1 MRPNTLTL
9 SAFGPFAG
17 ETTIDFTKF
26 RDGIFLISGE
36 TGAGKTTIFDGICF
50 ALYGEPSGS
59 YRKQEM
65 LRSDF
70 AKDDIETK
78 VIFTFSHK
86 DREYKIERIPSYM
99 RKSKR
104 GTGMTR
110 QSPEA
115 VLYEGEEIIE
125 TGNSQVS
132 ARIEE
137 ILGMDRMQY
146 QQISMIAQGE
156 FLKLLYAKGKE
167 RSEIFRKIFGTGY
180 LYEFQEKIK
189 RRHLSCKYEYSNI
202 QDTLLEQEE
211 SIYIAKDEPE
221 YEVYREYL
229 KQKHQIPEFLDVVKG
244 HQDRKQKE
252 YEILREQKEKAEQV
266 WKEQQLVYSRM
277 NDKTQEVKKIK
288 VLIKELLED
297 EKEVKRQQRIIK
309 KEYDQI
315 QKDAP
320 KLHKKELRVTE
331 IEKQTKQY
339 KELDNLVKKQE
350 SSQNAKQRYL
360 DQRVQLENKKAK
372 EAQKEAE
379 IAEFLNQSEE
389 IERQYDELQ
398 KEEFRFSMQAD
409 QMKELCADKKKYF
422 EEVDIYEKERNI
434 YEKIRLERRNLKDRL
449 SDWQD
454 QYDCNQA
461 GLLARTLEEGKP
473 CPVCGSK
480 MHPHIAEFEESDITQ
495 EMLRNLRKQTE
506 EIDQK
511 YNTIFSK
518 VKQKKGMVDT
528 QRENLCR
535 KSGKEPE
542 DFEEIDQLYEKTLKE
557 YKKIKKAFERISK
570 QKEKIADQREKL
582 EKSKEKQKSYDE
594 KSNDLLKK
602 IHDKDVLYKAAETG
616 ILEIRKNLLYKSLE
630 EAEEAKKELISEIE
644 RTHEREADIQTR
656 QSEIQTKEVQIMTT
670 RKEKEKTLED
680 LITWLD
686 QMRSSKEECMDL
698 KKFESKLN
706 REQKQIAKQ
715 TESLEELKKQ
725 ILLNEQTIGLMEKKL
740 AEYKEAEVNYTL
752 LKDLSDTANGEQK
765 GKTKISFERFVQSVY
780 FDLVLSA
787 ANQRL
792 SVMSEQRYYLL
803 RKEENDNK
811 KGSSGLELE
820 ILDEWTGKRRN
831 IRSLSG
837 GESFKAALS
846 LALGLSDVIQNK
858 KGGIL
863 VDTIFID
870 EGFGTLDGDS
880 LNKAMQIIHS
890 LSLEGNKL
898 VGIISHVEELKDQI
912 DQKIEVYK
920 DHAGSRIN
928 SYDSKA
934 KT

>member
-1 MRPNTLTL
+1 MKPHTLTL
-9 SAFGPFAG
+9 SAFGPFAS
-17 ETTIDFTKF
+17 ETIIDFTKF
-26 RDGIFLISGE
+26 KDGIFLISGE

-59 YRKQEM
+59 YRKQDM

-70 AKDDIETK
+70 AKDDTETK
-78 VIFTFSHK
+78 VIFSFSHRNQ
-86 DREYKIERIPSYM
+86 DYKIERVPSYM

-104 GTGMTR
+104 GDGMTR

-115 VLYEGEEIIE
+115 VLYQGEDIIV
-125 TGNSQVS
+125 TGNNQVTEKV
-132 ARIEE
+132 EE
-137 ILGMDRMQY
+137 LLGMDRMQY

-180 LYEFQEKIK
+180 LYEFQERIK
-189 RRHLSCKYEYSNI
+189 RRHLSCKYEYTNI

-211 SIYIAKDEPE
+211 SIQISKDEPE
-221 YEVYREYL
+221 YEEYKEYL
-229 KQKHQIPEFLDVVKG
+229 KQKHQITEFLEVVKQ
-244 HQDRKQKE
+244 HHDRKQKE
-252 YEILREQKEKAEQV
+252 YEELREQKEQAEQI
-266 WKEQQLVYSRM
+266 WKDQQIVYSRIK
-277 NDKTQEVKKIK
+277 DKTEEIK
-288 VLIKELLED
+288 TIKAMIRQLTED
-297 EKEVKRQQRIIK
+297 EKEIKRRK
-309 KEYDQI
+309 KVIDREYDQI
-315 QKDAP
+315 QREAP
-320 KLHKKELRVTE
+320 KLHKKELRLGE

-339 KELDNLVKKQE
+339 KILENLVKKQE
-350 SSQNAKQRYL
+350 SGKKSRQRYL
-360 DQRVQLENKKAK
+360 DQKQELEQKKNKEQEK
-372 EAQKEAE
+372 ESV
-379 IAEFLNQSEE
+379 ILEFLAQAEE
-389 IERQYDELQ
+389 IEKQYDNLQ
-398 KEEFRFSMQAD
+398 KEELHFAMKEKQL
-409 QMKELCADKKKYF
+409 KELCEDKEKYLEEFEIYKK
-422 EEVDIYEKERNI
+422 ERKIYEQVRMERKKLKE
-434 YEKIRLERRNLKDRL
+434 RL

-461 GLLARTLEEGKP
+461 GLLARTLMDGKP
-473 CPVCGSK
+473 CPVCGSIT
-480 MHPHIAEFEESDITQ
+480 HPHAAEFKESDITQ
-495 EMLRNLRKQTE
+495 EMLKELRKQADDA
-506 EIDQK
+506 DQR
-511 YNTIFSK
+511 YNAIFSE
-518 VKQKKGMVDT
+518 VTQKKGTVDT

-535 KSGKEPE
+535 KSGKQSEN
-542 DFEEIDQLYEKTLKE
+542 FEEIDQLYAETLKE
-557 YKKIKKAFERISK
+557 YKKTKRAFSHVAK

-582 EKSKEKQKSYDE
+582 EKSKQKQITYDE
-594 KSNDLLKK
+594 KSKELLEK
-602 IHDKDVLYKAAETG
+602 IHEKDILYKEIEAGIAE
-616 ILEIRKNLLYKSLE
+616 IHKNLLYGSLK
-630 EAEEAKKELISEIE
+630 EAQEAKEELSDEIAKTYQQETKIKDKKE
-644 RTHEREADIQTR
+644 
-656 QSEIQTKEVQIMTT
+656 EIQRQEVQIAATK
-670 RKEKEKTLED
+670 KEKEKNLTD
-680 LITWLD
+680 LTMQVD
-686 QMRSSKEECMDL
+686 QIKESKEELTDL

-706 REQKQIAKQ
+706 REQKQIQKQ
-715 TESLEELKKQ
+715 AETLEKLNKEL
-725 ILLNEQTIGLMEKKL
+725 LLNGQTIGLMEKKL
-740 AEYKEAEVNYTL
+740 IEYKEAEVNYTL

-803 RKEENDNK
+803 RKEENENK

-820 ILDEWTGKRRN
+820 ILDEWTAKRRN

-890 LSLEGNKL
+890 LSQEGNKL

-920 DHAGSRIN
+920 DHAGS
-928 SYDSKA
+928 KV
-934 KT
+934 K

>member
-1 MRPNTLTL
+1 MRPHTLIL

-17 ETTIDFTKF
+17 ETKIDFTKF

-78 VIFTFSHK
+78 VIFSFSHK
-86 DREYKIERIPSYM
+86 DEEYKIKRVPSYM

-104 GTGMTR
+104 GGGMTR
-110 QSPEA
+110 QAPEA
-115 VLYEGEEIIE
+115 VLYQGEEIVE
-125 TGNSQVS
+125 TGNSQVT

-180 LYEFQEKIK
+180 LYEFQEKMK

-202 QDTLLEQEE
+202 QDILLEQEE
-211 SIYIAKDEPE
+211 SIYIEKDELE
-221 YEVYREYL
+221 YEIYKKYL
-229 KQKHQIPEFLDVVKG
+229 KQKHQIPEFLNIVKE

-252 YEILREQKEKAEQV
+252 YEILKEQKEKVEQV
-266 WKEQQLVYSRM
+266 WKDQQIVYSKM
-277 NDKTQEVKKIK
+277 NDKTEEVKKMK
-288 VLIKELLED
+288 SLIKELLED

-309 KEYDQI
+309 KEYNDI
-315 QKDAP
+315 QKDVP
-320 KLHKKELRVTE
+320 KLRKKELLITQ

-360 DQRVQLENKKAK
+360 DQRAELDRKKAK

-379 IAEFLNQSEE
+379 IVEFLNQSEE
-389 IERQYDELQ
+389 IEKQYDELQ
-398 KEEFRFSMQAD
+398 KEEFRLSSQSD
-409 QMKELCADKKKYF
+409 KMKELCEDKKKYF
-422 EEVDIYEKERNI
+422 EELDAYEKDKKIYER
-434 YEKIRLERRNLKDRL
+434 IRVERRKLKDRL

-461 GLLARTLEEGKP
+461 GLLARTLEDGKP
-473 CPVCGSK
+473 CPVCGSLT
-480 MHPHIAEFEESDITQ
+480 HPQIAGFEESDITQ
-495 EMLRNLRKQTE
+495 EMLKNLRKETE

-528 QRENLCR
+528 QRDNLCR
-535 KSGKEPE
+535 KSGKESE
-542 DFEEIDQLYEKTLKE
+542 SFEELDQLYQKILKE
-557 YKKIKKAFERISK
+557 YKKIKKAFERMAK
-570 QKEKIADQREKL
+570 QKEKITDQREKL
-582 EKSKEKQKSYDE
+582 ERSKQKQKSYDE
-594 KSNDLLKK
+594 KAADLLGR
-602 IHDKDVLYKAAETG
+602 IYTKDVSYKETETR
-616 ILEIRKNLLYKSLE
+616 ISEICKNLLYKSLK
-630 EAEEAKKELISEIE
+630 EAQEAKQELVEEI
-644 RTHEREADIQTR
+644 TQIHKREN
-656 QSEIQTKEVQIMTT
+656 EIQTKQDEIQKKEVQITTT
-670 RKEKEKTLED
+670 RKEKEKNLEE
-680 LITWLD
+680 LIIWLD
-686 QMRSSKEECMDL
+686 QMKSSKEEFMDL
-698 KKFESKLN
+698 KKFESRLN
-706 REQKQIAKQ
+706 REEKQIRKQ
-715 TESLEELKKQ
+715 TEELEELKKQ

-740 AEYKEAEVNYTL
+740 IEYQETEADYIL

-780 FDLVLSA
+780 FDQVLSA

-820 ILDEWTGKRRN
+820 ILDEWTGKKRN

-920 DHAGSRIN
+920 DHAGS
-928 SYDSKA
+928 KV
-934 KT
+934 K

>member
-1 MRPNTLTL
+1 MRPCTLVL

-17 ETTIDFTKF
+17 KTVIDFTKF

-59 YRKQEM
+59 YRKQDM

-70 AKDDIETK
+70 AKDDVETK
-78 VIFTFSHK
+78 VIFSFSHRDK
-86 DREYKIERIPSYM
+86 EYKIERIPSYM

-104 GTGMTR
+104 GDGMTR
-110 QSPEA
+110 QLPEA
-115 VLYEGEEIIE
+115 VLYQGEEILE
-125 TGNSQVS
+125 TGNYQVT
-132 ARIEE
+132 AKVEE

-189 RRHLSCKYEYSNI
+189 RRHLSCKYEYTNI

-211 SIYIAKDEPE
+211 SIHISKDEPE
-221 YEVYREYL
+221 YEPYKEYL
-229 KQKHQIPEFLDVVKG
+229 KQQHQILEFLDVVKKY
-244 HQDRKQKE
+244 QDRKQKE
-252 YEILREQKEKAEQV
+252 YKDLKEQKDKDEQT
-266 WKEQQLVYSRM
+266 WKEQQIVYSRM
-277 NDKTQEVKKIK
+277 KDKTEEVKKLK
-288 VLIKELLED
+288 SLIRELTEK
-297 EKEVKRQQRIIK
+297 EKEVKKQQRMIK
-309 KEYDQI
+309 KDYDQM

-320 KLHKKELRVTE
+320 KLHKKELRAAE

-339 KELDNLVKKQE
+339 KELENLLKKQE
-350 SSQNAKQRYL
+350 SYQNAKQRYL
-360 DQRVQLENKKAK
+360 DQREELKRKKDK
-372 EAQKEAE
+372 EYQREE
-379 IAEFLNQSEE
+379 GILEFLNQAEE
-389 IERQYDELQ
+389 IEKQYDELQ
-398 KEEFRFSMQAD
+398 KEELHLSVEVKQK
-409 QMKELCADKKKYF
+409 KELCEDKKKYLN
-422 EEVDIYEKERNI
+422 ELELYEKEMKI
-434 YEKIRLERRNLKDRL
+434 YDQIRSERRKLKDRL

-461 GLLARTLEEGKP
+461 GLLARTLTEGKP
-473 CPVCGSK
+473 CPVCGSIT
-480 MHPHIAEFEESDITQ
+480 HPNVAKFKESDITQ
-495 EMLRNLRKQTE
+495 EMLKDLRAEAE

-511 YNTIFSK
+511 YNTIFSE
-518 VKQKKGMVDT
+518 VKQKKGIVDT
-528 QRENLCR
+528 QRENLCQ

-542 DFEEIDQLYEKTLKE
+542 SFEEIDQLYEKTLKE
-557 YKKIKKAFERISK
+557 YKKIKKAFERIEK
-570 QKEKIADQREKL
+570 QKAKITDQREKL
-582 EKSKEKQKSYDE
+582 EKSKQKQKSYDE
-594 KSNDLLKK
+594 KSNDLLEK
-602 IHDKDVLYKAAETG
+602 IHEKEVLYKEMEAG
-616 ILEIRKNLLYKSLE
+616 ISEIHKTLLYGSYK
-630 EAEEAKKELISEIE
+630 EAEEAKRQLVDEISQIHQQEDEIKNK
-644 RTHEREADIQTR
+644 RE
-656 QSEIQTKEVQIMTT
+656 EIQRQEVQITAA
-670 RKEKEKTLED
+670 REEKEKNLKD
-680 LITWLD
+680 LVIQLD
-686 QMRSSKEECMDL
+686 QMRASKEELTDL
-698 KKFESKLN
+698 KKFESQLN
-706 REQKQIAKQ
+706 REQRQIRKQ
-715 TESLEELKKQ
+715 TDILEELNKQ
-725 ILLNEQTIGLMEKKL
+725 ILLNEQTLGLMEKKL
-740 AEYKEAEVNYTL
+740 EEYKEAEMNYTL

-920 DHAGSRIN
+920 DHAGS
-928 SYDSKA
+928 KV
-934 KT
+934 K

>member
-1 MRPNTLTL
+1 MRPQTLIL

-17 ETTIDFTKF
+17 ETKIDFTKF

-70 AKDDIETK
+70 AKDDTETR
-78 VIFTFSHK
+78 VIFSFSH
-86 DREYKIERIPSYM
+86 RNRQYKIERIPSYM

-104 GTGMTR
+104 GDGMTR

-115 VLYEGEEIIE
+115 VLYQGEEIIE

-202 QDTLLEQEE
+202 QDALLEQEE
-211 SIYIAKDEPE
+211 SIYVAKDEPE
-221 YEVYREYL
+221 YEAYKEYL
-229 KQKHQIPEFLDVVKG
+229 KQKHQIPEFLDVVKE

-252 YEILREQKEKAEQV
+252 YEILKEQKETAEQAF
-266 WKEQQLVYSRM
+266 KEQQIVYSKM
-277 NDKTQEVKKIK
+277 NDKTQEVKKVK
-288 VLIKELLED
+288 SLIKELLED

-315 QKDAP
+315 QNNASKI
-320 KLHKKELRVTE
+320 HKKELCVTE

-339 KELDNLVKKQE
+339 KELDNFTKKQE

-360 DQRVQLENKKAK
+360 DQSVELDRKKEK
-372 EAQKEAE
+372 ETQKQAE
-379 IAEFLNQSEE
+379 IIEFLNQSEE

-398 KEEFRFSMQAD
+398 KENVRLSMQAD
-409 QMKELCADKKKYF
+409 QMKELCEDKKKYF
-422 EEVDIYEKERNI
+422 EELETYEKEMKV
-434 YEKIRLERRNLKDRL
+434 YEKVRLERRKFKDRL

-473 CPVCGSK
+473 CPVCGAII
-480 MHPHIAEFEESDITQ
+480 HPHIAKFEESDITQ
-495 EMLRNLRKQTE
+495 EMLKDLRKQTE

-511 YNTIFSK
+511 YNTIFSE
-518 VKQKKGMVDT
+518 VKQKKGIIDT

-542 DFEEIDQLYEKTLKE
+542 SFDEIDQLYEKTLKE
-557 YKKIKKAFERISK
+557 YKKIKKAFERMAK

-582 EKSKEKQKSYDE
+582 EKSKQKQKSYEE
-594 KSNDLLKK
+594 KASELLTK
-602 IHDKDVLYKAAETG
+602 IHEKDVLYKQTETR
-616 ILEIRKNLLYKSLE
+616 ISEIHKNLLYKSLK
-630 EAEEAKKELISEIE
+630 EAEEAKQQLVDEIAQ
-644 RTHEREADIQTR
+644 THKAEEEILTKQDEIQTR
-656 QSEIQTKEVQIMTT
+656 EVQITAT
-670 RKEKEKTLED
+670 RKEKEKTLEE
-680 LITWLD
+680 LTTWLE
-686 QMRSSKEECMDL
+686 QMKSSNEECMDL

-706 REQKQIAKQ
+706 REQKQIEKQ
-715 TESLEELKKQ
+715 TQALEERKKH

-740 AEYKEAEVNYTL
+740 VEYKEAEINYTL

-912 DQKIEVYK
+912 DQKIEVCK
-920 DHAGSRIN
+920 DHTGSRIN
-928 SYDSKA
+928 SYDRRT

>member
-1 MRPNTLTL
+1 MRPHTLIL

-17 ETTIDFTKF
+17 ETKIDFTKF

-78 VIFTFSHK
+78 VIFSFSHK
-86 DREYKIERIPSYM
+86 DEEYKIKRVPSYM

-104 GTGMTR
+104 GGGMTR
-110 QSPEA
+110 QAPEA
-115 VLYEGEEIIE
+115 VLYQGEEIVE
-125 TGNSQVS
+125 TGNSQVT

-180 LYEFQEKIK
+180 LYEFQEKMK

-202 QDTLLEQEE
+202 QDILLEQEE
-211 SIYIAKDEPE
+211 SIYIEKDEPE
-221 YEVYREYL
+221 YEIYKKYL
-229 KQKHQIPEFLDVVKG
+229 KQKHQIPEFLNIVKE

-252 YEILREQKEKAEQV
+252 YEILKEQKEKVEQV
-266 WKEQQLVYSRM
+266 WKDQQIVYSKM
-277 NDKTQEVKKIK
+277 NDKTEEVKKMK
-288 VLIKELLED
+288 SLIKELLED

-309 KEYDQI
+309 KEYNDI
-315 QKDAP
+315 QKDVP
-320 KLHKKELRVTE
+320 KLRKKELLITQ

-360 DQRVQLENKKAK
+360 DQRAELDRKKAK

-379 IAEFLNQSEE
+379 IVEFLNQSEE
-389 IERQYDELQ
+389 IEKQYDELQ
-398 KEEFRFSMQAD
+398 KEEFRLSSQSD
-409 QMKELCADKKKYF
+409 KMKELCEDKKKYF
-422 EEVDIYEKERNI
+422 EELDAYEKDKKIYER
-434 YEKIRLERRNLKDRL
+434 IRVERRKLKDRL

-461 GLLARTLEEGKP
+461 GLLARTLEDGKP
-473 CPVCGSK
+473 CPVCGSLT
-480 MHPHIAEFEESDITQ
+480 HPQIAGFEESDITQ
-495 EMLRNLRKQTE
+495 EMLKNLRKETE

-528 QRENLCR
+528 QRDNLCR
-535 KSGKEPE
+535 KSGKESE
-542 DFEEIDQLYEKTLKE
+542 SFEELDQLYQKILKE
-557 YKKIKKAFERISK
+557 YKKIKKAFERMAK
-570 QKEKIADQREKL
+570 QKEKITDQREKL
-582 EKSKEKQKSYDE
+582 ERSKQKQKSYDE
-594 KSNDLLKK
+594 KAADLLGR
-602 IHDKDVLYKAAETG
+602 IYTKDVSYKETETR
-616 ILEIRKNLLYKSLE
+616 ISEIRKNLLYKSLK
-630 EAEEAKKELISEIE
+630 EAQEAKQELVEEI
-644 RTHEREADIQTR
+644 TQIHKREN
-656 QSEIQTKEVQIMTT
+656 EIQTKQDEIQKKEVQIMTT
-670 RKEKEKTLED
+670 RKEKEKNLEE
-680 LITWLD
+680 LIIWLD
-686 QMRSSKEECMDL
+686 QMKSSKEEFMDL
-698 KKFESKLN
+698 KKFESRLN
-706 REQKQIAKQ
+706 REEKQIRKQ
-715 TESLEELKKQ
+715 TEELEELKKQ

-740 AEYKEAEVNYTL
+740 IEYQETEADYIL

-780 FDLVLSA
+780 FDQVLSA

-820 ILDEWTGKRRN
+820 ILDEWTGKKRN

-920 DHAGSRIN
+920 DHAGS
-928 SYDSKA
+928 KV
-934 KT
+934 K

>member
-1 MRPNTLTL
+1 MRPHTLIL

-17 ETTIDFTKF
+17 ETKIDFTKF

-78 VIFTFSHK
+78 VIFSFSHK
-86 DREYKIERIPSYM
+86 DEEYKIKRVPSYM

-104 GTGMTR
+104 GGGMTR
-110 QSPEA
+110 QAPEA
-115 VLYEGEEIIE
+115 VLYQGEEIVE
-125 TGNSQVS
+125 TGNSQVT

-180 LYEFQEKIK
+180 LYEFQEKMK

-202 QDTLLEQEE
+202 QDILLEQEE
-211 SIYIAKDEPE
+211 SIYIEKDELE
-221 YEVYREYL
+221 YEIYKKYL
-229 KQKHQIPEFLDVVKG
+229 KQKHQIPEFLNIVKE

-252 YEILREQKEKAEQV
+252 YEILKEQKEKVEQV
-266 WKEQQLVYSRM
+266 WKDQQIVYSKM
-277 NDKTQEVKKIK
+277 NDKTEEVKKMK
-288 VLIKELLED
+288 SLIKELLED

-309 KEYDQI
+309 KEYNDI
-315 QKDAP
+315 QKDVP
-320 KLHKKELRVTE
+320 KLRKKELLITQ

-360 DQRVQLENKKAK
+360 DQRAELDRKKAK

-379 IAEFLNQSEE
+379 IVEFLNQSEE
-389 IERQYDELQ
+389 IEKQYDELQ
-398 KEEFRFSMQAD
+398 KEEFRLSSQSD
-409 QMKELCADKKKYF
+409 KMKELCEDKKKYF
-422 EEVDIYEKERNI
+422 EELDAYEKDKKIYER
-434 YEKIRLERRNLKDRL
+434 IRVERRKLKDRL

-461 GLLARTLEEGKP
+461 GLLARTLEDGKP
-473 CPVCGSK
+473 CPVCGSLT
-480 MHPHIAEFEESDITQ
+480 HPQIAGFEESDITQ
-495 EMLRNLRKQTE
+495 EMLKNLRKETE

-528 QRENLCR
+528 QRDNLCR
-535 KSGKEPE
+535 KSGKESE
-542 DFEEIDQLYEKTLKE
+542 QLYQKILKE
-557 YKKIKKAFERISK
+557 YKKIKKAFERMAK
-570 QKEKIADQREKL
+570 QKEKITDQREKL
-582 EKSKEKQKSYDE
+582 ERSKQKQKSYDE
-594 KSNDLLKK
+594 KAADLLGR
-602 IHDKDVLYKAAETG
+602 IYTKDVSYKETETR
-616 ILEIRKNLLYKSLE
+616 ISEIRKNLLYKSLK
-630 EAEEAKKELISEIE
+630 EAQEAKQELVEEI
-644 RTHEREADIQTR
+644 TQIHKREN
-656 QSEIQTKEVQIMTT
+656 EIQTKQDEIQKKEVQITTT
-670 RKEKEKTLED
+670 RKEKEKNLEE
-680 LITWLD
+680 LIIWLD
-686 QMRSSKEECMDL
+686 QMKSSKEEFMDL
-698 KKFESKLN
+698 KKFESRLN
-706 REQKQIAKQ
+706 REEKQIRKQ
-715 TESLEELKKQ
+715 TEELEELKKQ

-740 AEYKEAEVNYTL
+740 IEYQETEADYIL

-780 FDLVLSA
+780 FDQVLSA

-820 ILDEWTGKRRN
+820 ILDEWTGKKRN

-920 DHAGSRIN
+920 DHAGS
-928 SYDSKA
+928 KV
-934 KT
+934 K

>member
-1 MRPNTLTL
+1 MRPHTLIL

-17 ETTIDFTKF
+17 ETKIDFTKF

-78 VIFTFSHK
+78 VIFSFSHK
-86 DREYKIERIPSYM
+86 DEEYKIKRVPSYM

-104 GTGMTR
+104 GGGMTR
-110 QSPEA
+110 QAPEA
-115 VLYEGEEIIE
+115 VLYQGEEIVE
-125 TGNSQVS
+125 TGNSQVT

-180 LYEFQEKIK
+180 LYEFQEKMK

-202 QDTLLEQEE
+202 QDILLEQEE
-211 SIYIAKDEPE
+211 SIYIEKDELE
-221 YEVYREYL
+221 YEIYKKYL
-229 KQKHQIPEFLDVVKG
+229 KQKHQIPEFLNIVKE

-252 YEILREQKEKAEQV
+252 YEILKEQKEKVEQV
-266 WKEQQLVYSRM
+266 WKDQQIVYSKM
-277 NDKTQEVKKIK
+277 NDKTEEVKKMK
-288 VLIKELLED
+288 SLIKELLED

-309 KEYDQI
+309 KEYNDI
-315 QKDAP
+315 QKDVP
-320 KLHKKELRVTE
+320 KLRKKELLITQ

-360 DQRVQLENKKAK
+360 DQRAELDRKKAK

-379 IAEFLNQSEE
+379 IVEFLNQSEE
-389 IERQYDELQ
+389 IEKQYDELQ
-398 KEEFRFSMQAD
+398 KEEFRLSSQSD
-409 QMKELCADKKKYF
+409 KMKALCEDKKKYF
-422 EEVDIYEKERNI
+422 EELDAYEKDKKIYER
-434 YEKIRLERRNLKDRL
+434 IRVERRKLKDRL

-461 GLLARTLEEGKP
+461 GLLARTLEDGKP
-473 CPVCGSK
+473 CPVCGSLT
-480 MHPHIAEFEESDITQ
+480 HPQIAGFEESDITQ
-495 EMLRNLRKQTE
+495 EMLKNLRKETE

-528 QRENLCR
+528 QRDNLCR
-535 KSGKEPE
+535 KSGKESE
-542 DFEEIDQLYEKTLKE
+542 SFEELDQLYQKILKE
-557 YKKIKKAFERISK
+557 YKKIKKAFERMAK
-570 QKEKIADQREKL
+570 QKEKITDQREKL
-582 EKSKEKQKSYDE
+582 ERSKQKQKSYDE
-594 KSNDLLKK
+594 KAADLLGR
-602 IHDKDVLYKAAETG
+602 IYTKDVSYKETETR
-616 ILEIRKNLLYKSLE
+616 ISEIRKNLLYKSLK
-630 EAEEAKKELISEIE
+630 EAQEAKQELVEEI
-644 RTHEREADIQTR
+644 TQIHKREN
-656 QSEIQTKEVQIMTT
+656 EIQTKQDEIQKKEVQITTT
-670 RKEKEKTLED
+670 RKEKEKNLEE
-680 LITWLD
+680 LIIWLD
-686 QMRSSKEECMDL
+686 QMKSSKEEFMDL
-698 KKFESKLN
+698 KKFESRLN
-706 REQKQIAKQ
+706 REEKQIRKQ
-715 TESLEELKKQ
+715 TEELEELKKQ

-740 AEYKEAEVNYTL
+740 IEYQETEADYIL

-780 FDLVLSA
+780 FDQVLSA

-820 ILDEWTGKRRN
+820 ILDEWTGKKRN

-920 DHAGSRIN
+920 DHAGS
-928 SYDSKA
+928 KV
-934 KT
+934 K

>member
-1 MRPNTLTL
+1 MRPHTLIL

-17 ETTIDFTKF
+17 ETKIDFTKF

-78 VIFTFSHK
+78 VIFSFSHK
-86 DREYKIERIPSYM
+86 DEEYKIKRVPSYM

-104 GTGMTR
+104 GGGMTR
-110 QSPEA
+110 QAPEA
-115 VLYEGEEIIE
+115 VLYQGEEIVE
-125 TGNSQVS
+125 TGNSQVT

-180 LYEFQEKIK
+180 LYEFQEKMK

-202 QDTLLEQEE
+202 QDILLEQEE
-211 SIYIAKDEPE
+211 SIYIEKDEPE
-221 YEVYREYL
+221 YEIYKKYL
-229 KQKHQIPEFLDVVKG
+229 KQKHQIPEFLNIVKE

-252 YEILREQKEKAEQV
+252 YEILKEQKEKVEQV
-266 WKEQQLVYSRM
+266 WKDQQIVYSKM
-277 NDKTQEVKKIK
+277 NDKTEEVKKMK
-288 VLIKELLED
+288 SLIKELLED

-309 KEYDQI
+309 KEYNDI
-315 QKDAP
+315 QKDVP
-320 KLHKKELRVTE
+320 KLRKKELLITQ

-360 DQRVQLENKKAK
+360 DQRAELDRKKAK

-379 IAEFLNQSEE
+379 IVEFLNQSEE
-389 IERQYDELQ
+389 IEKQYDELQ
-398 KEEFRFSMQAD
+398 KEEFRLSSQSD
-409 QMKELCADKKKYF
+409 KMKELCEDKKKYF
-422 EEVDIYEKERNI
+422 EELDAYEKDKKIYER
-434 YEKIRLERRNLKDRL
+434 IRVERRKLKDRL

-461 GLLARTLEEGKP
+461 GLLARTLEDGKP
-473 CPVCGSK
+473 CPVCGSLT
-480 MHPHIAEFEESDITQ
+480 HPQIAGFEESDITQ
-495 EMLRNLRKQTE
+495 EMLKNLRKETE

-528 QRENLCR
+528 QRDNLCR
-535 KSGKEPE
+535 KSGKESE
-542 DFEEIDQLYEKTLKE
+542 SFEELDQLYQKILKE
-557 YKKIKKAFERISK
+557 YKKIKKAFERMAK
-570 QKEKIADQREKL
+570 QKEKITDQREKL
-582 EKSKEKQKSYDE
+582 ERSKQKQKSYDE
-594 KSNDLLKK
+594 KAADLLGR
-602 IHDKDVLYKAAETG
+602 IYTKDVSYKETETR
-616 ILEIRKNLLYKSLE
+616 ISEIRKNLLYKSLK
-630 EAEEAKKELISEIE
+630 EAQEAKQELVEEI
-644 RTHEREADIQTR
+644 TQIHKREN
-656 QSEIQTKEVQIMTT
+656 EIQTKQDEIQKKEVQITTT
-670 RKEKEKTLED
+670 RKEKEKNLEE
-680 LITWLD
+680 LIIWLD
-686 QMRSSKEECMDL
+686 QMKSSKEEFMDL
-698 KKFESKLN
+698 KKFESRLN
-706 REQKQIAKQ
+706 REEKQIRKQ
-715 TESLEELKKQ
+715 TEELEELKKQ

-740 AEYKEAEVNYTL
+740 IEYQETEADYIL

-780 FDLVLSA
+780 FDQVLSA

-820 ILDEWTGKRRN
+820 ILDEWTGKKRN

-920 DHAGSRIN
+920 DHAGS
-928 SYDSKA
+928 KV
-934 KT
+934 K

>member
-1 MRPNTLTL
+1 MRPHTLTI

-17 ETTIDFTKF
+17 ETKIDFTKF
-26 RDGIFLISGE
+26 RDGLFLISGE

-70 AKDDIETK
+70 AKDDTQTK
-78 VIFTFSHK
+78 VIFSFSH
-86 DREYKIERIPSYM
+86 RNIQYKIERIPSYM

-104 GTGMTR
+104 GDGMTR

-115 VLYEGEEIIE
+115 VLYQEEEIIE
-125 TGNSQVS
+125 TGNSQVT
-132 ARIEE
+132 AKIEE

-156 FLKLLYAKGKE
+156 FLKLLYAKGKD

-189 RRHLSCKYEYSNI
+189 RRYLSCKYEYTNI

-211 SIYIAKDEPE
+211 SIYIAKNEPE
-221 YEVYREYL
+221 YELYKKYL
-229 KQKHQIPEFLDVVKG
+229 KQKHQISEFLDVVRG
-244 HQDRKQKE
+244 HQNRKEKE
-252 YEILREQKEKAEQV
+252 YDTLKEQKEKVEEV
-266 WKEQQLVYSRM
+266 FKEMQIIYSQM
-277 NDKTQEVKKIK
+277 NDKTEEVKK
-288 VLIKELLED
+288 VRSLIKELLEA
-297 EKEVKRQQRIIK
+297 EKEVQRQQRIIK

-315 QKDAP
+315 QKDEA

-339 KELDNLVKKQE
+339 KELENLVKKQE
-350 SSQNAKQRYL
+350 SSHNAKQRYL
-360 DQRVQLENKKAK
+360 DQRSELDRKKVK
-372 EAQKEAE
+372 EEQKEAG
-379 IAEFLNQSEE
+379 IIEFLNQSEE
-389 IERQYDELQ
+389 IEKQYDGLQ
-398 KEEFRFSMQAD
+398 KEEIRLSMQT
-409 QMKELCADKKKYF
+409 QHMKELCEDRKKYLQ
-422 EEVDIYEKERNI
+422 ELEIYEKEMKI
-434 YEKIRLERRNLKDRL
+434 YEKIRLERKELKNRL

-461 GLLARTLEEGKP
+461 GLLARMLKMGKP
-473 CPVCGSK
+473 CPVCGSIT
-480 MHPHIAEFEESDITQ
+480 HPNVAQFKESDITQ
-495 EMLRNLRKQTE
+495 EMLKDLREQTE
-506 EIDQK
+506 MIDQK
-511 YNTIFSK
+511 YNAIFSK

-528 QRENLCR
+528 QRENLCQ
-535 KSGKEPE
+535 KSGKTPE
-542 DFEEIDQLYEKTLKE
+542 CFEEIDQLYEKTLKE
-557 YKKIKKAFERISK
+557 YKQIKKAFERITK

-582 EKSKEKQKSYDE
+582 EKSKQKQKSYE
-594 KSNDLLKK
+594 KKINDLLEK
-602 IHDKDVLYKAAETG
+602 IHEKDVLYKASETA
-616 ILEIRKNLLYKSLE
+616 ISEIRKNLLYKSLK
-630 EAEEAKKELISEIE
+630 EAEEAKQKLVDEIAQI
-644 RTHEREADIQTR
+644 HEREDK
-656 QSEIQTKEVQIMTT
+656 IQTKQDDIQKQEVQIVTT
-670 RKEKEKTLED
+670 RKEKEKNLQE
-680 LITWLD
+680 LIDWLS
-686 QMRSSKEECMDL
+686 QVKSSKEEFTDL
-698 KKFESKLN
+698 KKFRSKLN
-706 REQKQIAKQ
+706 REQKQIEKQ
-715 TESLEELKKQ
+715 AEDLEELKKQ

-740 AEYKEAEVNYTL
+740 MEYKEAEVNYIL

-765 GKTKISFERFVQSVY
+765 GKTKISFERYVQSVY
-780 FDLVLSA
+780 FDLVLLA

-820 ILDEWTGKRRN
+820 ILDEWTGKKRN
-831 IRSLSG
+831 IKSLSG

-920 DHAGSRIN
+920 DHEGS
-928 SYDSKA
+928 KV
-934 KT
+934 K

>member
-1 MRPNTLTL
+1 MRPHTLIL

-17 ETTIDFTKF
+17 ETKIDFTKF

-78 VIFTFSHK
+78 VIFSFSHK
-86 DREYKIERIPSYM
+86 DEEYKIKRVPSYM

-104 GTGMTR
+104 GGGMTR
-110 QSPEA
+110 QAPEA
-115 VLYEGEEIIE
+115 VLYQGEEIVE
-125 TGNSQVS
+125 TGNSQVT

-180 LYEFQEKIK
+180 LYEFQEKMK

-202 QDTLLEQEE
+202 QDILLEQEE
-211 SIYIAKDEPE
+211 SIYIEKDELE
-221 YEVYREYL
+221 YEIYKKYL
-229 KQKHQIPEFLDVVKG
+229 KQKHQIPEFLNIVKE

-252 YEILREQKEKAEQV
+252 YEILKEQKEKVEQV
-266 WKEQQLVYSRM
+266 WKDQQIVYSKM
-277 NDKTQEVKKIK
+277 NDKKEEVKKMK
-288 VLIKELLED
+288 SLIKELLED

-309 KEYDQI
+309 KEYNDI
-315 QKDAP
+315 QKDVP
-320 KLHKKELRVTE
+320 KLRKKELLITQ

-360 DQRVQLENKKAK
+360 DQRAELDRKKAK

-379 IAEFLNQSEE
+379 IVEFLNQSEE
-389 IERQYDELQ
+389 IEKQYDELQ
-398 KEEFRFSMQAD
+398 KEEFRLSSQSD
-409 QMKELCADKKKYF
+409 KMKELCEDKKKYF
-422 EEVDIYEKERNI
+422 EELDAYEKDKKIYER
-434 YEKIRLERRNLKDRL
+434 IRVERRKLKDRL

-461 GLLARTLEEGKP
+461 GLLARTLEDGKP
-473 CPVCGSK
+473 CPVCGSLT
-480 MHPHIAEFEESDITQ
+480 HPQIAGFEESDITQ
-495 EMLRNLRKQTE
+495 EMLKNLRKETE

-528 QRENLCR
+528 QRDNLCR
-535 KSGKEPE
+535 KSGKESE
-542 DFEEIDQLYEKTLKE
+542 SFEELDQLYQKILKE
-557 YKKIKKAFERISK
+557 YKKIKKAFERMAK
-570 QKEKIADQREKL
+570 QKEKITDQREKL
-582 EKSKEKQKSYDE
+582 ERSKQKQKSYDE
-594 KSNDLLKK
+594 KAADLLGR
-602 IHDKDVLYKAAETG
+602 IYTKDVSYKETETR
-616 ILEIRKNLLYKSLE
+616 ISEIRKNLLYKSLK
-630 EAEEAKKELISEIE
+630 EAQEAKQELVEEI
-644 RTHEREADIQTR
+644 TQIHKREN
-656 QSEIQTKEVQIMTT
+656 EIQKKEVQITTT
-670 RKEKEKTLED
+670 RKEKEKNLEE
-680 LITWLD
+680 LIIWLD
-686 QMRSSKEECMDL
+686 QMKSSKEEFMDL
-698 KKFESKLN
+698 KKFESRLN
-706 REQKQIAKQ
+706 REEKQIRKQ
-715 TESLEELKKQ
+715 TEELEELKKQ

-740 AEYKEAEVNYTL
+740 IEYQETEADYIL

-780 FDLVLSA
+780 FDQVLSA

-820 ILDEWTGKRRN
+820 ILDEWTGKKRN

-920 DHAGSRIN
+920 DHAGS
-928 SYDSKA
+928 KV
-934 KT
+934 K

>member
-1 MRPNTLTL
+1 MRPHTLIL

-17 ETTIDFTKF
+17 ETIIDFTKF
-26 RDGIFLISGE
+26 KDGIFLISGE

-59 YRKQEM
+59 YRKQDM

-70 AKDDIETK
+70 AKEDVETK
-78 VIFTFSHK
+78 VVFLFSH
-86 DREYKIERIPSYM
+86 RNIEYKIERIPSYM

-104 GTGMTR
+104 GDGMTR

-115 VLYEGEEIIE
+115 VLYQDEEILE
-125 TGNSQVS
+125 TGNYQVT
-132 ARIEE
+132 AKVEE
-137 ILGMDRMQY
+137 LLGMDRIQY

-202 QDTLLEQEE
+202 QDTLLEQED
-211 SIYIAKDEPE
+211 SVYIPKDEPE
-221 YEVYREYL
+221 YKIYKEYY
-229 KQKHQIPEFLDVVKG
+229 KQKHQIPEFLDIVNRY
-244 HQDRKQKE
+244 HDRKQKE
-252 YEILREQKEKAEQV
+252 YEVLREQKEKDEQI
-266 WKEQQLVYSRM
+266 WNEQKIVYSRM
-277 NDKTQEVKKIK
+277 KDKTEEAKKLK
-288 VLIKELLED
+288 LLIKELSED
-297 EKEVKRQQRIIK
+297 EKEAKRQQRLIK
-309 KEYDQI
+309 KQYDKI

-320 KLHKKELRVTE
+320 KLHKKELRVVE

-339 KELDNLVKKQE
+339 KELENLVKKQE
-350 SSQNAKQRYL
+350 SYQNVKQRYEL
-360 DQRVQLENKKAK
+360 NQKKEKEQQREKT
-372 EAQKEAE
+372 
-379 IAEFLNQSEE
+379 IAEFLGQTEE
-389 IERQYDELQ
+389 IEKRYDELQ
-398 KEEFRFSMQAD
+398 KEELRMSVREKQL
-409 QMKELCADKKKYF
+409 KELCKDKEKYLK
-422 EEVDIYEKERNI
+422 ELVVYEKEMKI
-434 YEKIRLERRNLKDRL
+434 YEKIRLERRKLKDRL

-461 GLLARTLEEGKP
+461 GLLARTLIEGNP
-473 CPVCGSK
+473 CPVCGSTI
-480 MHPHIAEFEESDITQ
+480 HPNVAQFKESDITQ
-495 EMLRNLRKQTE
+495 ELLKNLREQTE
-506 EIDQK
+506 EIDQE

-518 VKQKKGMVDT
+518 VRQRKGMVEA

-542 DFEEIDQLYEKTLKE
+542 NFEEIDQLYEETIKE
-557 YKKIKKAFERISK
+557 YKKIKKAFECIER
-570 QKEKIADQREKL
+570 QKEKIADQRDKI
-582 EKSKEKQKSYDE
+582 EKSKQKQKSYDE
-594 KSNDLLKK
+594 KINELLEK
-602 IHDKDVLYKAAETG
+602 IHEKDILYKEAGAG
-616 ILEIRKNLLYKSLE
+616 IFEIKKNLLYKSLK
-630 EAEEAKKELISEIE
+630 EANETKQQLLDEIAK
-644 RTHEREADIQTR
+644 THETADEIKNKREIIQR
-656 QSEIQTKEVQIMTT
+656 QEVQIIAA
-670 RKEKEKTLED
+670 REEKEKNLQELTVWLE
-680 LITWLD
+680 
-686 QMRSSKEECMDL
+686 QMRLSKEEFIDF

-706 REQKQIAKQ
+706 REQKQIQKQ
-715 TESLEELKKQ
+715 TEVLEQLNKQ
-725 ILLNEQTIGLMEKKL
+725 ILLNKQTADLMGKKL
-740 AEYKEAEVNYTL
+740 VEYKEAEENYTL

-765 GKTKISFERFVQSVY
+765 GKNKVSFERFVQSVY
-780 FDLVLSA
+780 FDRILSA

-792 SVMSEQRYYLL
+792 AVMSEQRYYLL

-820 ILDEWTGKRRN
+820 ILDEWTGKKRN

-858 KGGIL
+858 KGGIM

-880 LNKAMQIIHS
+880 LNKAIQIIHS

-898 VGIISHVEELKDQI
+898 VGIISHVEELKEQI

-920 DHAGSRIN
+920 DHAGS
-928 SYDSKA
+928 KV
-934 KT
+934 K

>member
-1 MRPNTLTL
+1 MRPHTLIL

-17 ETTIDFTKF
+17 ETKIDFTKF

-78 VIFTFSHK
+78 VIFSFSHK
-86 DREYKIERIPSYM
+86 DEEYKIKRVPSYM

-104 GTGMTR
+104 GGGMTR
-110 QSPEA
+110 QAPEA
-115 VLYEGEEIIE
+115 VLYQGEEIVE
-125 TGNSQVS
+125 TGNSQVT

-180 LYEFQEKIK
+180 LYEFQEKMK

-202 QDTLLEQEE
+202 QDILLEQEE
-211 SIYIAKDEPE
+211 SIYIEKDELE
-221 YEVYREYL
+221 YEIYKKYL
-229 KQKHQIPEFLDVVKG
+229 KQKHQIPEFLNIVKE

-252 YEILREQKEKAEQV
+252 YEILKEQKEKVEQV
-266 WKEQQLVYSRM
+266 WKDQQIVYSKM
-277 NDKTQEVKKIK
+277 NDKKEEVKKMK
-288 VLIKELLED
+288 SLIKELLED

-309 KEYDQI
+309 KEYNDI
-315 QKDAP
+315 QKDVP
-320 KLHKKELRVTE
+320 KLRKKELLITQ

-360 DQRVQLENKKAK
+360 DQRAELDRKKAK

-379 IAEFLNQSEE
+379 IVEFLNQSEE
-389 IERQYDELQ
+389 IEKQYDELQ
-398 KEEFRFSMQAD
+398 KEEFRLSSQSD
-409 QMKELCADKKKYF
+409 KMKELCEDKKKYF
-422 EEVDIYEKERNI
+422 EELDAYEKDKKIYER
-434 YEKIRLERRNLKDRL
+434 IRVERRKLKDRL

-461 GLLARTLEEGKP
+461 GLLARTLEDGKP
-473 CPVCGSK
+473 CPVCGSLT
-480 MHPHIAEFEESDITQ
+480 HPQIAGFEESDITQ
-495 EMLRNLRKQTE
+495 EMLKNLRKETE

-528 QRENLCR
+528 QRDNLCR
-535 KSGKEPE
+535 KSGKESE
-542 DFEEIDQLYEKTLKE
+542 SFEELDQLYQKILKE
-557 YKKIKKAFERISK
+557 YKKIKKAFERMAK
-570 QKEKIADQREKL
+570 QKEKITDQREKL
-582 EKSKEKQKSYDE
+582 ERSKQKQKSYDE
-594 KSNDLLKK
+594 KAADLLGR
-602 IHDKDVLYKAAETG
+602 IYTKDVSYKETETR
-616 ILEIRKNLLYKSLE
+616 ISEIRKNLLYKSLK
-630 EAEEAKKELISEIE
+630 EAQEAKQELVEEI
-644 RTHEREADIQTR
+644 TQIHKREN
-656 QSEIQTKEVQIMTT
+656 EIQTKQDEIQKKEVQITTT
-670 RKEKEKTLED
+670 RKEKEKNLEE
-680 LITWLD
+680 LIIWLD
-686 QMRSSKEECMDL
+686 QMKSSKEEFMDL
-698 KKFESKLN
+698 KKFESRLN
-706 REQKQIAKQ
+706 REEKQIRKQ
-715 TESLEELKKQ
+715 TEELEELKKQ

-740 AEYKEAEVNYTL
+740 IEYQETEADYIL

-780 FDLVLSA
+780 FDQVLSA

-820 ILDEWTGKRRN
+820 ILDEWTGKKRN

-920 DHAGSRIN
+920 DHAGS
-928 SYDSKA
+928 KV
-934 KT
+934 K